1 MITVNFTGGAKKWF
15 NIAQLIIEKNDLT
28 IKQLLKHLIEIKPNN
43 TIDFDEKNLLI
54 AVNGIDSSA
63 LHGFETRLKPND
75 VINIIPIIH
84 GGSHKR
90 INFKISNKNIELF
103 HFKKLQN
110 IDNNFL
116 ASLRTEF
123 PDLLIQAVSSNFI
136 LNKEHIKKII
146 SLSFLA
152 KKHNMLLSKKLE
164 MDILLRFAGTTQIAD
179 AINNLGIRK
188 NHHFVLIAIGKKLS
202 LNKLY
207 QIISPDLI
215 NLFTNNHPTKL
226 KIYFNISNNN
236 IASINSRNPLED
248 LLIEKAAILI

>member
-1 MITVNFTGGAKKWF
+1 MIIVNFTGGAKKWF

-75 VINIIPIIH
+75 VINIIPVIH

-90 INFKISNKNIELF
+90 INFKISN
-103 HFKKLQN
+103 QN

-116 ASLRTEF
+116 ASLRAEF

-136 LNKEHIKKII
+136 LNREHIKKII

-226 KIYFNISNNN
+226 KRYFNISNNN
-236 IASINSRNPLED
+236 IASINSKTPLED
-248 LLIEKAAILI
+248 LLIEKASILI

>member
-75 VINIIPIIH
+75 VINIIPVIH

-90 INFKISNKNIELF
+90 INFKISNQNIELF

-116 ASLRTEF
+116 ASLRAEF

-136 LNKEHIKKII
+136 LNREHIKKII

-164 MDILLRFAGTTQIAD
+164 TDLLLRFAGTTQISV
-179 AINNLGIRK
+179 AIK
-188 NHHFVLIAIGKKLS
+188 NVVIIKNENFLLMAIGQRVF
-202 LNKLY
+202 LNKLHKRVFPY
-207 QIISPDLI
+207 LVTPFSNCNPLA
-215 NLFTNNHPTKL
+215 L
-226 KIYFNISNNN
+226 KRYFNISEQN
-236 IASINSRNPLED
+236 INVINSKKPFED
-248 LLIEKAAILI
+248 LLVEKASILI